1 MGNDRRNIP
10 LARDRENILLKRTF
24 ETKGGKKRREKKK
37 EKKRVE
43 ARMKIIPGSFS
54 NSGDYKVLLRER

>member
-1 MGNDRRNIP
+1 MPG
-10 LARDRENILLKRTF
+10 RENILLKRTF